1 MHLSARDRSVS
12 LPGRKQR
19 PQGCRGPEKTS
30 MGVPHILTSKTRQ
43 HEKCYRQS
51 KNLFTRASM
60 DSIQIFFKPHPCGFT
75 IKKHHLLFFGDI
87 IWAHTFF
94 FFASF
99 TCGLWPTPS
108 RAVRFPAP
116 HIKMGEKEGI
126 WPGRPGSPPQN
137 SMPTPL
143 VYNGPVRITAGA
155 WRAEKGNTVLTC
167 LFVLQALSLCSV
179 CKVPVGF
186 VWFNSQSIQAMYSVS
201 TIAAT
206 LWALGWKS
214 YVRINRL

>member
-1 MHLSARDRSVS
+1 MPWPRANLSGSTPYSD
-12 LPGRKQR
+12 LKNYQ
-19 PQGCRGPEKTS
+19 
-30 MGVPHILTSKTRQ
+30 TRW
-43 HEKCYRQS
+43 HEKCHRQS
-51 KNLFTRASM
+51 ENLFIRAYM
-60 DSIQIFFKPHPCGFT
+60 DSIQVSLKPHPRGFT
-75 IKKHHLLFFGDI
+75 IKKHHILFCGDNI
-87 IWAHTFF
+87 CAHAVFF
-94 FFASF
+94 LAPFV
-99 TCGLWPTPS
+99 CGLWPTPS

-126 WPGRPGSPPQN
+126 WLGRPGSPPQN

-201 TIAAT
+201 TTAAT

-214 YVRINRL
+214 YVRINRP